1 MIEALLEVRA
11 CVRTSQLSDSLRQ
24 YLYDK
29 YVQRGPENRASPMH
43 RETDRLSEWPAV
55 PGKPDESIASKSPEP
70 AAPLRRRAASAL
82 GVLVLVGSVV
92 AFLFVAWGGGAA

>member
-29 YVQRGPENRASPMH
+29 YMQSGHEHRAAPMC
-43 RETDRLSEWPAV
+43 RETEGRGQWPAL
-55 PGKPDESIASKSPEP
+55 PGAPNALAASKTPDQ
-70 AAPLRRRAASAL
+70 AAPLRRWASRAL
-82 GVLVLVGSVV
+82 GLIVLVGSVAV
-92 AFLFVAWGGGAA
+92 FLLVAWGGGAA